1 MALVQRETARG
12 ICFSMVYTSPHLRKQ
27 GYATSCVAALT
38 QRMLDAGKR
47 FCCLYT
53 DLTNPTSNAIY
64 KEDRLRTRLRLGR
77 LGFRI
82 ESKIGMKNSNTSKQ
96 RGKTIS
102 RDLDLARAFYAEE
115 LRAIANLQ
123 SEAVVR
129 AFAKVPREHFL
140 GPGPWQVRNPVF
152 DGYWTTND
160 ADPRRLYHNLLVAID
175 ASRRL
180 NNGHPSFLA
189 FLIDALD
196 LQTGQHVVHVG
207 CGTGYYTAIMAEV
220 VGREGHVTA
229 IEVDSDLA
237 SRAQSNLSYLSH
249 VQVFAGDGGQLDPGP
264 SDAIFVN
271 AGATHPRSIW
281 LDSLRSG
288 ARLLVPLTVT
298 EDADHGGGGR
308 VLKVTRQP
316 GGFTASFISGVGI
329 FSCVGGRDSKLN
341 QRLKEAFERGDWKSV
356 QSLRREPHEPVD
368 SCWFHGRD
376 FCLSKLPI
384 SETGD

>member
-1 MALVQRETARG
+1 
-12 ICFSMVYTSPHLRKQ
+12 
-27 GYATSCVAALT
+27 
-38 QRMLDAGKR
+38 
-47 FCCLYT
+47 
-53 DLTNPTSNAIY
+53 
-64 KEDRLRTRLRLGR
+64 
-77 LGFRI
+77 
-82 ESKIGMKNSNTSKQ
+82 MKKSTPSKQ
-96 RGKTIS
+96 RGKPTS
-102 RDLDLARAFYAEE
+102 SELNLLRQFYAEE
-115 LRAIANLQ
+115 LRAVANLQ
-123 SEAVVR
+123 SEALVK

-140 GPGPWQVRNPVF
+140 GPGPWQVRSPGNE
-152 DGYWTTND
+152 GYWTTKD
-160 ADPRRLYHNLLVAID
+160 ADPRRLYHNILVAID
-175 ASRRL
+175 TTCQL
-180 NNGHPSFLA
+180 NNGQPSFLA
-189 FLIDALD
+189 FLLD
-196 LQTGQHVVHVG
+196 ELELQAGDQAVHVG
-207 CGTGYYTAIMAEV
+207 CGTGYYTAVIAEV
-220 VGREGHVTA
+220 VGPKGHVIA
-229 IEVDSDLA
+229 IEVDDELA
-237 SRAQSNLSYLSH
+237 GRARSNLSYLPF
-249 VQVFAGDGGQLDPGP
+249 VQVFAGDGGAIDPGP
-264 SDAIFVN
+264 SDAILVN
-271 AGATHPRSIW
+271 AGATHPRAVW